1 MDRLVESVPNISEG
15 RDKAVLSRLV
25 EGLQATPNLVLLD
38 LHVDPDHHRS
48 VLTLVG
54 EPEAMATALFDLI
67 RKAQQLIDLRRHQG
81 KHPRIGAVDVVPWI
95 PFRGITMEECVGY
108 ARSLGAQVGQE
119 LNIPVFLYEGAS
131 RVSSRARLETI
142 RRGGLSALE
151 TRIKTDALWKPD
163 FGPSV
168 LHQTAGAIAIGAR
181 FFLVAFNVVLNSND
195 VAMAHQIAKVIRT
208 SGGGLPSLKAMGVSM
223 PSRSLVQV
231 SMNLTDF
238 RETSLRAAFHA
249 VEEQAHSLGVEI
261 LESEL
266 VGLVPQAAWDED
278 LPRDLK
284 IQNGNP
290 DRVIERRLNQHPLFH
305 HGSLR

>member
-1 MDRLVESVPNISEG
+1 
-15 RDKAVLSRLV
+15 
-25 EGLQATPNLVLLD
+25 
-38 LHVDPDHHRS
+38 
-48 VLTLVG
+48 
-54 EPEAMATALFDLI
+54 LI

-151 TRIKTDALWKPD
+151 TRIKADALWKPD

-208 SGGGLPSLKAMGVSM
+208 SGGGLPSLKAMGVFL

-238 RETSLRAAFHA
+238 RETSLRAAFQA
-249 VEEQAHSLGVEI
+249 VEQEAHSLDVAI

-284 IQNGNP
+284 IRNGNP